1 MMISIFERN
10 LENELK
16 EIQKNFDY
24 EKNNYSDMM
33 NYYYEMIDFQKDI
46 IFLDKIL
53 RENIHKDISYDMFK
67 KIIEDFFY
75 KYYFNEYIQYDYSI
89 QLSESHDITSYRD
102 YINYIISDIYENDY
116 DYNINLREIF

>member
-53 RENIHKDISYDMFK
+53 RENIHKDISYDLFK

-75 KYYFNEYIQYDYSI
+75 KYYFNEYIQYGYSI
-89 QLSESHDITSYRD
+89 QLSESEDIISYRD